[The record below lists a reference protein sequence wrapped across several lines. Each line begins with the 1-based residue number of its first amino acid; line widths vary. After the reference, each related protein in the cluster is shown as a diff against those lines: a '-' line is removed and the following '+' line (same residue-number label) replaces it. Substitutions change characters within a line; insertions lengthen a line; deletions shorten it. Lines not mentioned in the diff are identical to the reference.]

1 MQEASGLSPTPNVAR
16 TISCKAWNSPAEYP
30 SWVAR
35 CDIKGTM
42 LNPIFWKK
50 VQGHKHPGDGQMDSR
65 LLNSLL
71 NAEPRYIAQKLI
83 PTVASEL
90 KKMMQLTRYT
100 LRMQMTWLVLPQRR
114 SNKNCG
120 AGGWNGRMATK
131 LPRIY
136 RVPSIKPVPF
146 FILVYSVY
154 WTYLPACPIFQYN
167 EASQILSA
175 TYHEHTATFWFRIVE
190 HIPWEKIKTN
200 QVMGI
205 FSRKK
210 EA

>member
-1 MQEASGLSPTPNVAR
+1 MQEASGLSTTPNVAR
-16 TISCKAWNSPAEYP
+16 AISCKAWNSPAEYP

-35 CDIKGTM
+35 CDIKGSDGTM

-50 VQGHKHPGDGQMDSR
+50 VQGQKHPGDGQMDSR

-71 NAEPRYIAQKLI
+71 NAEPRYISQKLI
-83 PTVASEL
+83 PTMASEL

-100 LRMQMTWLVLPQRR
+100 LRMQMTWFVLPQRR

-120 AGGWNGRMATK
+120 AGGWNGRMAIK

-136 RVPSIKPVPF
+136 RVPSIKPMPF

-154 WTYLPACPIFQYN
+154 WTYLPACPYPL
-167 EASQILSA
+167 SQQSVLSVQWS
-175 TYHEHTATFWFRIVE
+175 ESNLICD
-190 HIPWEKIKTN
+190 IPWPHSDFL
-200 QVMGI
+200 V
-205 FSRKK
+205 
-210 EA
+210 